1 VKIDLHT
8 HILPREWPDLRQRY
22 GGAGWVRLEHTGP
35 GCACMMIGDRRFRE
49 VQDSAWDPDR
59 RIADCDEHGVQVQV
73 LSTVPVMFSYWAKPA
88 EALDLS
94 RLLNDHIAGVCR
106 EHPDRF
112 AGLGTIPMQDAALA
126 VGELERCVN
135 DLGLAGVQIGS
146 HVNDRNLDDPE
157 VFGVFEAA
165 AAIGAAVFV
174 HPWEMLGRDRMSR
187 YWLPWLV
194 GMPAETA
201 LAICSL
207 IFGGVL
213 DRLPDLRVAFAHGGG
228 SFAFTL
234 GRIEHG
240 FRMRPDLVNT
250 NDVDNP
256 RAYLERIYFDSV
268 VHDPEALRFL
278 IDTVGAERVALGSDY
293 PFPLGEQR
301 PGTLIESMD
310 DLSAS
315 ARQRLR
321 GGTALEFLGLEAGVF
336 TPRASAK
343 A

>member
-1 VKIDLHT
+1 MRIDLHT
-8 HILPREWPDLRQRY
+8 HILPREWPDLRERY
-22 GGAGWVRLEHTGP
+22 GGDGWVRLEHTSP
-35 GCACMMIGDRRFRE
+35 GCACMMIGDRCFRE
-49 VQDSAWDPDR
+49 VQDSAWDPAR

-106 EHPDRF
+106 EYPDRF
-112 AGLGTIPMQDAALA
+112 AGLGTLPMQDAKLA

-146 HVNDRNLDDPE
+146 NVNDRNLDDPE
-157 VFGVFEAA
+157 VFAILEAA

-174 HPWEMLGRDRMSR
+174 HPWEMLGRERMSR

-240 FRMRPDLVNT
+240 FRMRPDLVNP
-250 NDVDNP
+250 NDVVNP
-256 RAYLERIYFDSV
+256 RAYLDRLYFDSV
-268 VHDPEALRFL
+268 VHDPGALRFL

-310 DLSAS
+310 DLPAS
-315 ARQRLR
+315 ARQRLLC
-321 GGTALEFLGLEAGVF
+321 GTALEFLGREAGAF
-336 TPRASAK
+336 APTASAK